1 MVSLPLAMQMHQEHE
16 DNPWTINIPDHAART
31 DSAGFQASK
40 KLAKAILAT
49 LGADASFFGL
59 AKCRCTTGGRCGC
72 STMRAGS

>member
-16 DNPWTINIPDHAART
+16 DNPWTINIPDHAAPT
-31 DSAGFQASK
+31 DSAGFRASK